1 MPRKKKSEIVEEKIE
16 PMKDDAMNLPV
27 EEKEEEK
34 VEVKNDTPA
43 VSSARRIEKKRINAP
58 SNLVNVRE
66 APDSEV
72 MFRLQNGTPVLV
84 EDYDEKWV
92 KVSGFVMKSLIG
104 EL

>member
-1 MPRKKKSEIVEEKIE
+1 MPRKKKTETVEEKIE
-16 PMKDDAMNLPV
+16 PMKEDAMNLPV
-27 EEKEEEK
+27 EEKTETK
-34 VEVKNDTPA
+34 VDSFA
-43 VSSARRIEKKRINAP
+43 VSSARREPVKKRINAP

-66 APDSEV
+66 APDSQV

-92 KVSGFVMKSLIG
+92 KISGYVMKSLIS